1 MFYDF
6 KIIYAFVIQPCLS
19 EFLYICHANNVVK
32 EKKGSKIEA
41 NSNCTGFLLP
51 YLLNFQE
58 ALLNFI
64 KWLLF

>member
-41 NSNCTGFLLP
+41 NFNCTGFLLP
-51 YLLNFQE
+51 NQ
-58 ALLNFI
+58 
-64 KWLLF
+64 

>member
-41 NSNCTGFLLP
+41 NSNCTGVLLP